1 MNMPCYLM
9 KSVVLASAVF
19 AALSVGATSAHAV
32 VLKSDVN
39 GHDAN
44 GPLYTNQPFGFT
56 STTAPVSHTI
66 AMPSYGPVARS
77 SHFGA
82 ASAAQ
87 QTLRAAAD
95 LRVISIPEGPNA
107 SAKTETHF
115 YKEVVVGAGTS
126 GLGIG
131 APIRLDLALRLD
143 GAARAGLLRH
153 SFLSGP
159 LYIPLDYRLLSSAD
173 ISFRYGVAD
182 LDQQVCGGE
191 GCSSLG
197 LAGLRSFG
205 RLYYDYEGND
215 YLGTGVVDTLFSS
228 RRYSWDAYSTV
239 NGSLPGVFVDD
250 YDDVAGGIPG
260 YTDYTLDTG
269 LLALQID
276 TFVGNTLA
284 IEGYM
289 DIFLQA
295 YAWDDNVSIA
305 ITANSLGDFAS
316 TFDAELSSSVAG
328 IVLEGELP
336 GVYLA
341 STQPPVSGVPEPMT
355 LSLLGAGLAG
365 IGLMRRRK
373 AFG

>member
-32 VLKSDVN
+32 VLKSDVY

-95 LRVISIPEGPNA
+95 LRVISLPEGPNA

-143 GAARAGLLRH
+143 GVPEPAFRH

-159 LYIPLDYRLLSSAD
+159 STSCLTTGCYPVRTSVLDTASQIW
-173 ISFRYGVAD
+173 ISRCVVVRGAAPR
-182 LDQQVCGGE
+182 
-191 GCSSLG
+191 

-239 NGSLPGVFVDD
+239 NGSLPVCSWMITMMWQAAFQDTRITPWIQD
-250 YDDVAGGIPG
+250 CLPCRYTPLLETPWPSKAIWIFSCRRMPG
-260 YTDYTLDTG
+260 MTTSVSLSRP
-269 LLALQID
+269 I
-276 TFVGNTLA
+276 
-284 IEGYM
+284 
-289 DIFLQA
+289 
-295 YAWDDNVSIA
+295 AWEI
-305 ITANSLGDFAS
+305 LR
-316 TFDAELSSSVAG
+316 
-328 IVLEGELP
+328 
-336 GVYLA
+336 
-341 STQPPVSGVPEPMT
+341 QP
-355 LSLLGAGLAG
+355 
-365 IGLMRRRK
+365 LMRN
-373 AFG
+373 